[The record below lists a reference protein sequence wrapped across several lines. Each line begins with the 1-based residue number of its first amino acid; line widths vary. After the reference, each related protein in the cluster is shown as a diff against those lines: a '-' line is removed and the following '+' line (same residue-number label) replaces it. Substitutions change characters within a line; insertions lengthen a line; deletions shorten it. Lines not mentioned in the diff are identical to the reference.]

1 MVNIH
6 FIVSA
11 SFWFQLNQDLILIL
25 NIPSGA
31 QMLTP
36 LSLTKTTYYVL
47 ESMLGGG
54 IKDKNLFWAVKIDNW
69 IIFQLFL
76 YDAAP
81 LPQPEGQGNYS
92 SSPHTLA

>member
-1 MVNIH
+1 MGHHVPPTSQEWPLATVIHQALFFFSLQMVNIH

-54 IKDKNLFWAVKIDNW
+54 IKDKNLFWAVKIDN
-69 IIFQLFL
+69 
-76 YDAAP
+76 
-81 LPQPEGQGNYS
+81 
-92 SSPHTLA
+92 